1 MKTFVH
7 ISPLKGNR
15 KEIRNLID
23 YIVGLPQDT
32 SCYVQGLDRN
42 GEEVWCLY
50 PGDWMYR
57 DNISWDKVTRVEIYN
72 DAEANGNVVEAVYA
86 DSQSQVDA
94 FMNQVTLH
102 NSDYIEISTNRTS
115 FSAY

>member
-32 SCYVQGLDRN
+32 C
-42 GEEVWCLY
+42 CLRIKARTVLF
-50 PGDWMYR
+50 PSGWP
-57 DNISWDKVTRVEIYN
+57 TR
-72 DAEANGNVVEAVYA
+72 
-86 DSQSQVDA
+86 
-94 FMNQVTLH
+94 
-102 NSDYIEISTNRTS
+102 
-115 FSAY
+115 